1 MVVTGAKTPAS
12 GSDFSIGIAKNRT
25 IILAPI
31 LSMAPVVNNHLFQI
45 ILNTEV
51 ALTSN
56 DYVEVFISSNNC
68 NTKTLVFD
76 ECN

>member
-12 GSDFSIGIAKNRT
+12 DSDFSIGIAKNRT